1 MEVAQILINTPK
13 YNKITPKEAVENIDE
28 LFEIMRIDIEQI
40 LTKVVHN
47 TISNFDDFAS
57 AGLINLKKNL
67 KKDLRGVRKFF
78 SLNDSLIILK
88 VILRKMV
95 TYTRNQMQTNRKE
108 QTVAK
113 EMQKYIS
120 EAQILDFFEFEDFEY
135 DLTKF
140 DKETLTNG
148 LKKMWDNQKSR
159 LNFDFE
165 QIKYLCTKYK
175 INLYSIIKKYEL
187 QTPKIGIFNGSK
199 RGQTCMLYMIEG
211 AA

>member
-1 MEVAQILINTPK
+1 MNSPNILITTPK

-28 LFEIMRIDIEQI
+28 LFEIMKLDIEQI
-40 LTKVVHN
+40 LTKVVHQ

-57 AGLINLKKNL
+57 AGLVNLKKNL
-67 KKDLRGVRKFF
+67 KKDLRGVKKFF
-78 SLNDSLIILK
+78 NLNDSLVILK
-88 VILRKMV
+88 VLLRKMV
-95 TYTRNQMQTNRKE
+95 SYARNQMQTNRKE

-120 EAQILDFFEFEDFEY
+120 EAQVLDFVEFEDIEE

-140 DKETLTNG
+140 DKETLING
-148 LKKMWDNQKSR
+148 LKKMWENQKNR

-175 INLYSIIKKYEL
+175 INLYLIIKKYEL
-187 QTPKIGIFNGSK
+187 QTPKIGTLSGSNK
-199 RGQTCMLYMIEG
+199 GQTCMLYMLEG